1 MENIDIRILV
11 SNSDFGYKDIAK
23 YLGISRQWLSKLMS
37 HELSTDN
44 KLKILSAI
52 NALQNAEPKEIDE
65 REVRAQELQHMN
77 KNDLV
82 KIILELEKNKT

>member
-23 YLGISRQWLSKLMS
+23 YLGVSRQWISKLMRY
-37 HELSTDN
+37 ELSPGN

-52 NALQNAEPKEIDE
+52 NALQNVEQEEKLDE
-65 REVRAQELQHMN
+65 RKVRAQELQHMN

-82 KIILELEKNKT
+82 NIILDLEGKK